1 MTKQR
6 MITLLSLII
15 MLPAMILPL
24 QAQKSVELK
33 YNLQKGNIFDYSIV
47 SDQDIVFEANG
58 QTMAMDNSFSFFM
71 TQEISEVTSD
81 SIKIEGKINRTVTEA
96 SIFGMTVT
104 YDSDDP
110 ASAQNPMSAKMGE
123 EFMKILNKPFSMS
136 MDHRGNMGNMDISNL
151 SDNDEIAK
159 NINSGSQFA
168 VYPEGKISIGDTWS
182 KQIMPVEGSDMKF
195 DAKYTLLKLSGKE
208 ATIGI
213 EGTITSNTMDGEE
226 MKIDGTMKGEMLVDV
241 KTGWL
246 IESTLNQ
253 ELQLDLEQNGARFP
267 ATITGTTVTT
277 SAMKN

>member
-1 MTKQR
+1 

-58 QTMAMDNSFSFFM
+58 QTMAMDNSFSFYM
-71 TQEISEVTSD
+71 TQEISEVTAD
-81 SIKIEGKINRTVTEA
+81 SIRIEGKINRTVTEA

-110 ASAQNPMSAKMGE
+110 ASTQNPMSAKMGE

-168 VYPEGKISIGDTWS
+168 VYPKGKITIGDSWT

-195 DAKYTLLKLSGKE
+195 DATYTLLKLSGKQ

-253 ELQLDLEQNGARFP
+253 ELQLDLEQNGAQFP

>member
-58 QTMAMDNSFSFFM
+58 QTMAMDNSFSFYM
-71 TQEISEVTSD
+71 TQEISEVTAD
-81 SIKIEGKINRTVTEA
+81 SIRIEGKINRTVTEA

-110 ASAQNPMSAKMGE
+110 ASTQNPMSAKMGE

-168 VYPEGKISIGDTWS
+168 VYPKGKITIGDSWT

-195 DAKYTLLKLSGKE
+195 DATYTLLKLSGKQ

-253 ELQLDLEQNGARFP
+253 ELQLDLEQNGAQFP